1 MQILSLMMKDKPFY
15 IFETLDSFF
24 EQKKNEFLA
33 ALYRKDFH
41 EAAGIHGQIFRYTA
55 EHPEFTENT
64 EKCIRQIQTA
74 LRKYRKILISQG
86 PASLRET
93 EKGLKAL
100 LNRRIR
106 NMHRNIRHVEFEEW
120 KTRLGL
126 TPDQENLVFK
136 TAMTFQLTS
145 GCSNFCRRCNE
156 WALPGIRSHFS
167 YAAVTRILN
176 RMKDAE
182 NPEIS
187 LYGASDPLD
196 WEDKGKDVADLIGH
210 LKTLPLRYSILTKV
224 PRGKEC
230 LFTRLVKNRS
240 NLSVSITSKN
250 KARIQGIEERLNFSF
265 GKQHDLDELL
275 IPAGLDEDFV
285 TVKPSI
291 TDGYGTEITP
301 DGAFIIIP
309 AFTSALYPQG
319 HKKIPITGKTD
330 FFPVKKTG
338 RTALPVDYFKPLE
351 GYDLHQ
357 NRCHLPVLLDVQ
369 VESLILDNGSD
380 ELTPPG
386 MRSLKEYFSIFDEKA
401 RLQRKKLSPTV
412 LENLKK
418 QFLSQTSFNELPAQT
433 LTVHQK
439 KINSHLDL
447 CKPHKCLAA
456 KLYAVSF
463 FLDAVSAYQMKNPVK
478 VEMML
483 FFLKNEKAGLLKMG
497 PWAENRRLEELIS
510 DPDADVFKILRYY
523 IIRLLE
529 GVKTQMVDSF
539 LASHPAEYD
548 PVADMFVHRMENI
561 PEAGLNDR

>member
-1 MQILSLMMKDKPFY
+1 LPFFLQTLPVMMKDKPF
-15 IFETLDSFF
+15 ILETLDSFF

-33 ALYRKDFH
+33 ALYRKDFQ
-41 EAAGIHGQIFRYTA
+41 EAAGIHGQIFQYATA
-55 EHPEFTENT
+55 HPEFNENT
-64 EKCIRQIQTA
+64 EKCIHQIQTA
-74 LRKYRKILISQG
+74 LRKYRKMLISQG

-93 EKGLKAL
+93 GKSLKTL
-100 LNRRIR
+100 LTRRIR
-106 NMHRNIRHVEFEEW
+106 KMHRNIRHVEFDEW
-120 KTRLGL
+120 KARLGL

-156 WALPGIRSHFS
+156 WALPGVRSHFS
-167 YAAVTRILN
+167 YPAVIRILN
-176 RMKDAE
+176 RIKAAA

-196 WEDKGKDVADLIGH
+196 WEDKGKNVADLIDQ
-210 LKTLPLRYSILTKV
+210 LDDLSLEYSVLTKV

-230 LFTRLVKNRS
+230 LFTRMVKSRS

-250 KARIQGIEERLNFSF
+250 KARIQRIEERLDSSF
-265 GKQHDLDELL
+265 GKQHDMDELL

-319 HKKIPITGKTD
+319 HKKIPITGATN
-330 FFPVKKTG
+330 FFPLKKTG
-338 RTALPVDYFKPLE
+338 RTALLVDYFKPLE

-357 NRCHLPVLLDVQ
+357 NHCHLPVLLDVQ
-369 VESLILDNGSD
+369 VESLILDNGSNR
-380 ELTPPG
+380 LTPPG
-386 MRSLKEYFSIFDEKA
+386 MRSLKEYFFIFDEKA
-401 RLQRKKLSPTV
+401 RLQRKKLGPTV
-412 LENLKK
+412 LRNLKK
-418 QFLSQTSFNELPAQT
+418 QFLSETSFKELPIQT
-433 LTVHQK
+433 RTLYQK
-439 KINSHLDL
+439 KINTHLDL
-447 CKPHKCLAA
+447 CELDKCLAA
-456 KLYAVSF
+456 KLHAVSF
-463 FLDAVSAYQMKNPVK
+463 FLDAVSVYRMNNPVK

-483 FFLKNEKAGLLKMG
+483 FFLENEKAVLLKTL
-497 PWAENRRLEELIS
+497 PWVGERHLEELIS
-510 DPDADVFKILRYY
+510 DPDTDVFKILRCY

-529 GVKTQMVDSF
+529 GVETHMVDSF

-548 PVADMFVHRMENI
+548 PLGDMFINCT
-561 PEAGLNDR
+561 

>member
-1 MQILSLMMKDKPFY
+1 MMKDKPFY
-15 IFETLDSFF
+15 ILETLDSFF

-33 ALYRKDFH
+33 ALYRKDFQ
-41 EAAGIHGQIFRYTA
+41 EAGIIHGQIFRHAA
-55 EHPEFTENT
+55 EHPEFNENT
-64 EKCIRQIQTA
+64 EKCINQIQTA
-74 LRKYRKILISQG
+74 LRKYRKILIPQG

-93 EKGLKAL
+93 EKSLKSL
-100 LNRRIR
+100 LTRRIR

-120 KTRLGL
+120 KARLDL

-156 WALPGIRSHFS
+156 WALPGVRSHFS

-176 RMKDAE
+176 RMKDAS

-196 WEDKGKDVADLIGH
+196 WEDKGKDVGDLIH
-210 LKTLPLRYSILTKV
+210 QLDALSLEYSILTKV
-224 PRGKEC
+224 PRGKEF
-230 LFTRLVKNRS
+230 LFTRLVKKRS

-250 KARIQGIEERLNFSF
+250 KTRIQSIEKRLNSSF

-319 HKKIPITGKTD
+319 HKKIPITGKMD
-330 FFPVKKTG
+330 FFPLKKTG

-357 NRCHLPVLLDVQ
+357 NHCHLPVLLDVQ

-401 RLQRKKLSPTV
+401 RLQRKKLGPTV
-412 LENLKK
+412 LRHLKK
-418 QFLSQTSFNELPAQT
+418 QFLSETSFKELPAQT
-433 LTVHQK
+433 KTVYQK

-456 KLYAVSF
+456 RLYAASF
-463 FLDAVSAYQMKNPVK
+463 FLEAVSAYGMKNPVK
-478 VEMML
+478 VKMML
-483 FFLKNEKAGLLKMG
+483 YFLKNEKAGLLKTMG
-497 PWAENRRLEELIS
+497 PWVGERRLEELIS
-510 DPDADVFKILRYY
+510 DPDTDVYKILRCY

-529 GVKTQMVDSF
+529 GVETHVVDSF
-539 LASHPAEYD
+539 LASRPAEYD
-548 PVADMFVHRMENI
+548 PLGDMFIGRTSSD
-561 PEAGLNDR
+561 PEAGLTGRR

>member
-1 MQILSLMMKDKPFY
+1 MNDKPFY
-15 IFETLDSFF
+15 ILESLDSFL

-33 ALYRKDFH
+33 ALYGKNFQ
-41 EAAGIHGQIFRYTA
+41 EAATIYGQIFQYAA
-55 EHPEFTENT
+55 EHPDFNENT
-64 EKCIRQIQTA
+64 EKCIHQIQTA
-74 LRKYRKILISQG
+74 LRKFRKVLTSQG
-86 PASLRET
+86 PASLREI
-93 EKGLKAL
+93 EKSLKSL
-100 LNRRIR
+100 LTHRIR
-106 NMHRNIRHVEFEEW
+106 NMHKYIRHVDFEGW
-120 KTRLGL
+120 KAGLDL
-126 TPDQENLVFK
+126 TPDQEYLLFK

-156 WALPGIRSHFS
+156 WALPGVRSHFS
-167 YAAVTRILN
+167 YQAVIRILN
-176 RMKDAE
+176 RIKDAA

-210 LKTLPLRYSILTKV
+210 LKTLSLEYSVLTKV
-224 PRGKEC
+224 PRGKEF
-230 LFTRLVKNRS
+230 LFTCLVKNPS
-240 NLSVSITSKN
+240 DLSVSITSKN
-250 KARIQGIEERLNFSF
+250 KARIEAIDSLKGVAFS
-265 GKQHDLDELL
+265 KQHDLDELL

-285 TVKPSI
+285 SVKPSI

-309 AFTSALYPQG
+309 TFTSALYPQG

-330 FFPVKKTG
+330 FFPLKKTG

-357 NRCHLPVLLDVQ
+357 NHCHLPVLLDVQ

-401 RLQRKKLSPTV
+401 RLQRKKMTPAIFRS
-412 LENLKK
+412 LKQ
-418 QFLSQTSFNELPAQT
+418 QFLSTGSFDLMPSERK
-433 LTVHQK
+433 TVYLK

-447 CKPHKCLAA
+447 CRPHECLAA

-463 FLDAVSAYQMKNPVK
+463 FLNAVSAYQMKNPVK
-478 VEMML
+478 VRMML
-483 FFLKNEKAGLLKMG
+483 FFLQKEKAVLLKTKG
-497 PWAENRRLEELIS
+497 PWVGERRLEELIS
-510 DPDADVFKILRYY
+510 DPGTDAFKVLRFY

-529 GVKTQMVDSF
+529 GLETHRVDSF
-539 LASHPAEYD
+539 LASHPAAYD
-548 PVADMFVHRMENI
+548 PLGDMFICRT
-561 PEAGLNDR
+561 